1 MDLLAMAIA
10 VIVVLAILLFAEWG
24 WRKHWLNGEIG
35 RKFVH
40 ITVGTFVAFWP
51 FFMGWTEIRILSLSF
66 FIVVLVA
73 MKLKLFHSL
82 GSVQRPTYGEL
93 FFALSVGALTIIT
106 NVDSIYA
113 VAILMMALAD
123 GFAAIVGTYWGRENK
138 YHLFSRTKSWAGTA
152 TFFFISLALLIGYS
166 LFSNAGLAWEYVL
179 AATLGATLIEN
190 LAALG
195 FDNLLVPIG
204 VGMLLTL
211 VY

>member
-1 MDLLAMAIA
+1 MAIA
-10 VIVVLAILLFAEWG
+10 VFVVLAILLFAEWG
-24 WRKHWLNGEIG
+24 WRRHWLSGEIG

-51 FFMGWTEIRILSLSF
+51 FFMGWSEIRLLSLSF
-66 FIVVLVA
+66 FVVVLIA
-73 MKLKLFHSL
+73 MRLKIFRAI

-123 GFAAIVGTYWGRENK
+123 GFAAIIGTRYGRENK

-152 TFFFISLALLIGYS
+152 TFFVISLGLLIGYS

-179 AATLGATLIEN
+179 AAAVGATIIEN

-195 FDNLLVPIG
+195 FDNLLVPVG
-204 VGMLLTL
+204 VGILLTL